1 MKKLLV
7 TAALPYS
14 NGHLHVGHLAGCYLP
29 ADIYVR
35 FQRLE
40 EREVLFICGS
50 DDHGVAIMLTS
61 EKEGRTPA
69 ETAKYYHDSHQQ
81 DFKQLG
87 INFDI
92 YSGTSQNPYH
102 YQFSQNF
109 FLSLNEK
116 GHLKKITG
124 RQFFDEARNMFLP
137 DRFVKGTCG
146 YCNAVEQ
153 NGDQCE
159 ECGKALD
166 VDHLTDAHSVISG
179 ESASIRETVH
189 WYIDLG
195 RFEGQ
200 VKDWYEKSFLRDH
213 TKSFLKGLLGTGLIE
228 RSMTRDLSW
237 GIPVPLEEPDAEG
250 KVLYVWF
257 DAPIGYI
264 SNTEEFLKASNRGSY
279 EEWWKSSDT
288 EILHYIGEDNTIFH
302 CIIWIAMLSA
312 EGSYELPSGVVAN
325 QFLNIQFPGKE
336 VEKISKSRG
345 TAVWI
350 RDYLSSGKS
359 PDALRYYLTSIAPER
374 ARGVFKPEDLIQKN
388 NTDLANTI
396 GNFVNRILSFTA
408 KHYGPNSPDYDEAV
422 LDDIDREFLACREEI
437 FQKVTSQLR
446 EHHYKGALETLM
458 EFARE
463 CNRFVDERA
472 PWKTRK
478 EDEGRTRA
486 TLALCIQ
493 GIHTL
498 GVCLQPFLPHAAG
511 RLLEMLWGSSEE
523 KLWAQALHG
532 PSAGHPFGEISIL
545 FDKLEYVSE

>member
-14 NGHLHVGHLAGCYLP
+14 NGRLHVGHIAGCYLP

-35 FQRLE
+35 FQRLQG
-40 EREVLFICGS
+40 REVLFICGS
-50 DDHGVAIMLTS
+50 DDHGVAIVMTS

-69 ETAKYYHDSHQQ
+69 ETARFYHDSHEN
-81 DFKQLG
+81 DFQRLG
-87 INFDI
+87 IAFDT
-92 YSGTSQNPYH
+92 YGATSQNPH
-102 YQFSQNF
+102 HFAFSQGF
-109 FLSLNEK
+109 FSALNEK
-116 GHLKKITG
+116 GYLEKKTS
-124 RQFFDEARNMFLP
+124 RQFFDETRDMFLP

-146 YCNAVEQ
+146 YCGALEQ

-166 VDHLTDAHSVISG
+166 VDHLSDAVSVISG
-179 ESASIRETVH
+179 ESASIKETVH
-189 WYIDLG
+189 WFIDLG
-195 RFEGQ
+195 RFEEK
-200 VKDWYEKSFLRDH
+200 VREWYGTSFLRDH
-213 TKSFLKGLLGTGLIE
+213 TRSFLKGLLGTGLIQ

-237 GIPVPLEEPDAEG
+237 GIPVPLDEPEAKG

-264 SNTEEFLKASNRGSY
+264 SNTEEYLRSVDGGSY
-279 EEWWKSSDT
+279 EDWWKSSDT

-312 EGSYELPSGVVAN
+312 EGSYQLPAGVVAN
-325 QFLNIQFPGKE
+325 QFLNIQFPGKP

-345 TAVWI
+345 TAVWVG
-350 RDYLSSGKS
+350 DYLNAGGT

-374 ARGVFKPEDLIQKN
+374 ARGVYKPEDLIQKN

-396 GNFVNRILSFTA
+396 GNFVNRILSFTS
-408 KHYGPNSPDYDEAV
+408 KHYGSSFPEYDNGS
-422 LDDIDREFLACREEI
+422 LDDIDTKFLACRETSV
-437 FQKVTSQLR
+437 QKVTSQLE
-446 EHHYKGALETLM
+446 EHQYRGALEAVM

-463 CNRFVDERA
+463 CNRYVDERA

-478 EDEGRTRA
+478 EDEARTRA

-493 GIHTL
+493 GIHTIA
-498 GVCLQPFLPHAAG
+498 VCLQPFLPHAAA
-511 RLLEMLWGSSEE
+511 RLLEMVWGSPEE
-523 KLWAQALHG
+523 KSWSDALHA
-532 PSAGHPFGEISIL
+532 PSIGHAFGEITIL
-545 FDKLEYVSE
+545 FEKLEHDSE